1 MNESPSQSEIV
12 SSLEALWFSSRP
24 AYIARTDGDG
34 WETVGE
40 FMERINRGHAP
51 LSYKAVASQLLEMHR
66 AGQAERG
73 QTLVNGK
80 PLICYRV
87 KVITN
92 MAKDEATLLI
102 AHPSG
107 NVKRV
112 RAKPKRK
119 RKQPVAKRN
128 AGKTKGGK

>member
-1 MNESPSQSEIV
+1 MPSTVGDASD
-12 SSLEALWFSSRP
+12 LEALWFSSRP
-24 AYIARTDGDG
+24 AYIARTAGDG

-87 KVITN
+87 RQARD
-92 MAKDEATLLI
+92 MAKDEDTLLI

-112 RAKPKRK
+112 RAKRK
-119 RKQPVAKRN
+119 RATGRKAVRKTAQKK
-128 AGKTKGGK
+128 GKK